1 MSPLLSKTNLA
12 MSNTIPARSGP
23 VAVRIKWESA
33 GVEARETVIM
43 PARAR
48 VTPADRKVEGCTA
61 AVKSVGGCGSV
72 AEGMG
77 EEMEQA
83 DCKFS

>member
-1 MSPLLSKTNLA
+1 

-33 GVEARETVIM
+33 GVEARETVII

-48 VTPADRKVEGCTA
+48 VKPAVLMVVGCTA
-61 AVKSVGGCGSV
+61 AVEGVGWKTKGGGGARKLIS
-72 AEGMG
+72 
-77 EEMEQA
+77 
-83 DCKFS
+83 